1 MPLAEFSLIDRYFA
15 ARARRRGDVT
25 LGIGDDA
32 ALVDVPA
39 GESLAVAV
47 DTLVE
52 GVHFPPGT
60 APADVG
66 HKALAVNLSDVAAMG
81 AEPRWATLALTL
93 PRADEAWV
101 AAFADGFFA
110 LAERFQVELVGGD
123 TTRGPLT
130 VSVQILG
137 TVPAGRALRR
147 CGARPGD
154 RIFVT
159 GALGDAGLALR
170 RLQAGGDTDAEPWP
184 ALLACLH
191 RPEPRVAAGVALR
204 GLASAA
210 IDVSDGLAA
219 DLGHV
224 LAAGGVGAT
233 LRVDRLPRSAAFRQ
247 AVQAGSPDW
256 HDLPLAAGD
265 DYELCFTVPAAQAD
279 AVAAR
284 LGGLAVTEI
293 GEIEA
298 EPGLRCVTGDGHAY
312 RIGRE
317 GYEHFA

>member
-39 GESLAVAV
+39 GASLAVAV

-52 GVHFPPGT
+52 GVHFPSGT

-66 HKALAVNLSDVAAMG
+66 HKALAVNLSDMAAMG
-81 AEPRWATLALTL
+81 AEPCWATLALTL
-93 PRADEAWV
+93 PRVDADWV

-110 LAERFQVELVGGD
+110 LAERFQVELIGGD
-123 TTRGPLT
+123 TTRGPLA

-137 TVPAGRALRR
+137 SVPAGRALRR
-147 CGARPGD
+147 AGARPGD

-159 GALGDAGLALR
+159 GTLGDAGLALR
-170 RLQAGGDTDAEPWP
+170 RLQAGGEVAAQPWP
-184 ALLACLH
+184 ALLTRLH
-191 RPEPRVAAGVALR
+191 RPEPRVAAGLALR

-247 AVQAGSPDW
+247 AVEAGSPDW
-256 HDLPLAAGD
+256 HGLPLAAGD

-284 LGGLAVTEI
+284 LGGLAATEI
-293 GEIEA
+293 GAIEA
-298 EPGLRCVTGDGHAY
+298 EPGLRCMTDDGRAY
-312 RIGRE
+312 RIERE
-317 GYEHFA
+317 GYEHFT